1 MAPLAVYLRLHGHR
15 PSFFSY
21 CAAVERWEAIRLR
34 LRRRLTDM
42 DSAGRDY
49 VLVGHSLGG
58 LLLADALGEL
68 SAHVSPR
75 HLFTL
80 GTPVR
85 PPRLIIT
92 ALRFRLY
99 RLLTG
104 EAGQRLSD
112 AGSYRFAPLPCQWTA
127 VYGTAGWQQCHW
139 SPFNEPN
146 DGLLAVSEAYTPSAS
161 ENLFVRSSHTLL
173 MNAASVKARIASALI
188 DH

>member
-1 MAPLAVYLRLHGHR
+1 
-15 PSFFSY
+15 
-21 CAAVERWEAIRLR
+21 
-34 LRRRLTDM
+34 M

-58 LLLADALGEL
+58 LLLADAVGEL
-68 SAHVSPR
+68 SPHVSPR

-80 GTPVR
+80 GTALQ

-112 AGSYRFAPLPCQWTA
+112 ARSYRIAPLPCQWTT
-127 VYGTAGWQQCHW
+127 VCGTAGWQQGRW
-139 SPFNEPN
+139 SPFDEPN

-161 ENLFVRSSHTLL
+161 ENLFVRSSHTFL
-173 MNAASVKARIASALI
+173 MNAASVKARIASALV
-188 DH
+188 DN